1 MKPLLRD
8 RLNAAVSPPDRLPRA
23 RRSPIIPTVSTT
35 PRLIVCTEVFPP
47 RIFGSSV
54 LLWNLLRATSPEV
67 EYLVLTSSP
76 GDSATG
82 IVTVGKD
89 LPAFLYRRD
98 LKVGLSDFIRIFS
111 VKFLFRKFLRIAR
124 EFRPDA
130 VVSVFPSDRFA
141 AMGHRLSSALG
152 VPHAVYFHNLWE
164 EVFRHAAVDPG
175 FASDRYRLRLAREW
189 EGVIVRACS
198 SRYAVTE
205 PMARFLSE
213 KHGVPFLHVPHT
225 FLPAPQEFT
234 GQDDLGKRNVLDL
247 LLTGSVYG
255 MHVSSLRPL
264 IELIGGRDDVRLT
277 ITTGQSREYLASMDV
292 YGSPNV
298 EVEYFPGEDS
308 FARRMQAADGCVVC
322 LAWEGHSPEDV
333 SVALP
338 TRTVEALRFGK
349 PLFVVAPEDSFL
361 FRFVRKEEVGIAVSP
376 GAPEE
381 ISAAMDTF
389 LDPVRRDGFARNARC
404 LFDGMFSTRHVG
416 PLWVGLVRNLAG
428 GAVQPVR
435 NTMKRANHHVE

>member
-1 MKPLLRD
+1 M
-8 RLNAAVSPPDRLPRA
+8 
-23 RRSPIIPTVSTT
+23 T

-47 RIFGSSV
+47 KIFGSSV
-54 LLWNLLRATSPEV
+54 LLWNLLRATAPEV
-67 EYLVLTSSP
+67 EYLVLTSKP
-76 GDSATG
+76 GISATG

-89 LPAFLYRRD
+89 LPGFFYRRD
-98 LKVGLSDFIRIFS
+98 LKVGLSDIIRIFS
-111 VKFLFRKFLRIAR
+111 VKFLFRKFLRIAQ

-130 VVSVFPSDRFA
+130 VVSVFPTDRFA
-141 AMGHRLSSALG
+141 LMGHRLSSALG

-164 EVFRHAAVDPG
+164 EVFRHSAVDPG

-205 PMARFLSE
+205 PMARFLSG

-234 GQDDLGKRNVLDL
+234 GQDDRGKRNVLDL
-247 LLTGSVYG
+247 LLPGSVYG

-264 IELIGGRDDVRLT
+264 IELIEGRDDVQLT
-277 ITTGQSREYLASMDV
+277 ITTAQKREYLSSIGI

-298 EVEYFPGEDS
+298 MLEHFPGEDS
-308 FARRMQAADGCVVC
+308 FVRRMQIADGCVVC

-333 SVALP
+333 SVALA
-338 TRTVEALRFGK
+338 TRAVEALRFGK

-361 FRFVRKEEVGIAVSP
+361 FRFVREEGVGIAVSP
-376 GAPEE
+376 GVTEE
-381 ISAAMDTF
+381 IRVAMDAF
-389 LDPVRRDGFARNARC
+389 LDPVRRDVFARNARR
-404 LFDGMFSTRHVG
+404 LFDGMFSARHVG
-416 PLWVGLVRNLAG
+416 PLWVGLVRNLVCSG
-428 GAVQPVR
+428 GRPVEIR
-435 NTMKRANHHVE
+435 